1 MVLLGSKDP
10 APFSIFNAD
19 SSSNLLFTSDHNGSA
34 IPTKLK
40 NLGVPLNELRR
51 HVAYD
56 IGIDAVAHAL
66 SARFNATLIVA
77 NYSRLV
83 IDCNRHPGS
92 AGSIPSV
99 SDNTVVPGN
108 KNLSDDDI
116 KSREDEIF
124 DAYHSSVGNRI
135 SIMRSENKNPILI
148 SLHSFTPVI
157 GGQFRPWEIGILF
170 KDDERL
176 SAPLIKKLREQKE
189 LNIGDNK
196 PYSGSEPAGY
206 TIDYHVEP
214 LNLLSVAVEFRQD
227 LIEFESGAVRWANI
241 FGDALDHVIDTKIS

>member
-10 APFSIFNAD
+10 APFSIFNVGG
-19 SSSNLLFTSDHNGSA
+19 SSNLLFTSDHNGSA
-34 IPTKLK
+34 IPTKLE

-108 KNLSDDDI
+108 KNLSDNDI

-157 GGQFRPWEIGILF
+157 SGQFRPWEIGILF

-176 SAPLIKKLREQKE
+176 SAPLINKLREQKD

-206 TIDYHVEP
+206 TVDHHVEP
-214 LNLLSVAVEFRQD
+214 LNLPSVAAEFRQD

-241 FGDALDHVIDTKIS
+241 FGDALGHVLATEIS

>member
-19 SSSNLLFTSDHNGSA
+19 GSSNLLFTSDHNGSA

-66 SARFNATLIVA
+66 SARFNAALIVS

-83 IDCNRHPGS
+83 IDCNRHPGA
-92 AGSIPSV
+92 AGSIPSI
-99 SDNTVVPGN
+99 SDNTVIPGN
-108 KNLSDDDI
+108 KNLSDNDI
-116 KSREDEIF
+116 ADRKHEIF
-124 DAYHSSVGNRI
+124 DAYHSSIGKQI
-135 SIMRSENKNPILI
+135 TIMCRENKNPILI

-157 GGQFRPWEIGILF
+157 GGQFRPWEIGVLW
-170 KDDERL
+170 KDDKRL
-176 SAPLIKKLREQKE
+176 SAPLIKRMRDQKE

-206 TIDYHVEP
+206 TVDYHVEP
-214 LNLLSVAVEFRQD
+214 LSLLSVAIEFRQD
-227 LIEFESGAVRWANI
+227 LIEFESGAVRWANV
-241 FGDALDHVIDTKIS
+241 FGDALDHVLATKIS

>member
-66 SARFNATLIVA
+66 SARFNATLIAA

-176 SAPLIKKLREQKE
+176 SAPLINKLREQKD

-206 TIDYHVEP
+206 TVDYHVEP
-214 LNLLSVAVEFRQD
+214 LSLPSVVVEFRQD
-227 LIEFESGAVRWANI
+227 LIEFETGAVRWANI
-241 FGDALDHVIDTKIS
+241 FGDALGHVLATEIS

>member
-176 SAPLIKKLREQKE
+176 SAPLINKLREQKD

-206 TIDYHVEP
+206 TVDHHVEP
-214 LNLLSVAVEFRQD
+214 LNLPSVAAEFRQD
-227 LIEFESGAVRWANI
+227 LIEFESGAVRWANT
-241 FGDALDHVIDTKIS
+241 FGDALGHVLATEIS

>member
-66 SARFNATLIVA
+66 SARFNAPLIVA

-83 IDCNRHPGS
+83 IDCNRHPGA

-108 KNLSDDDI
+108 KNLSGDDI

-124 DAYHSSVGNRI
+124 DAYQ
-135 SIMRSENKNPILI
+135 NKGLAIKKKRILI
-148 SLHSFTPVI
+148 RWQSQIRLLH
-157 GGQFRPWEIGILF
+157 ILDG
-170 KDDERL
+170 KNLCLE
-176 SAPLIKKLREQKE
+176 LIL
-189 LNIGDNK
+189 
-196 PYSGSEPAGY
+196 
-206 TIDYHVEP
+206 
-214 LNLLSVAVEFRQD
+214 
-227 LIEFESGAVRWANI
+227 
-241 FGDALDHVIDTKIS
+241 

>member
-66 SARFNATLIVA
+66 SARFKATLIVA

-170 KDDERL
+170 KDDKRL
-176 SAPLIKKLREQKE
+176 SAPLINKLREQKD

-241 FGDALDHVIDTKIS
+241 FGDALDHVLDTKIS

>member
-1 MVLLGSKDP
+1 M
-10 APFSIFNAD
+10 
-19 SSSNLLFTSDHNGSA
+19 LFTSDHNGSA

-40 NLGVPLNELRR
+40 NLGVPFNELRR

-176 SAPLIKKLREQKE
+176 SAPLINKLREQKD

-206 TIDYHVEP
+206 TVDYHVEP
-214 LNLLSVAVEFRQD
+214 LSLPSVAVEFRQD
-227 LIEFESGAVRWANI
+227 LIEFETGAVRWANI
-241 FGDALDHVIDTKIS
+241 FGDALDHVLTAKIS

>member
-1 MVLLGSKDP
+1 MAPSKP
-10 APFSIFNAD
+10 ARNR
-19 SSSNLLFTSDHNGSA
+19 
-34 IPTKLK
+34 
-40 NLGVPLNELRR
+40 VPSNELRR

-56 IGIDAVAHAL
+56 IGIDSVAQAL
-66 SARFNATLIVA
+66 SARFNAPLIVA

-83 IDCNRHPGS
+83 IDCNRYPGA

-99 SDNTVVPGN
+99 SDNTVVPRN
-108 KNLSDDDI
+108 KTLSDDDI
-116 KSREDEIF
+116 NFRKNEIF
-124 DAYHSSVGNRI
+124 DAYHSSIGKQI
-135 SIMRSENKNPILI
+135 SVMRNENKNPILI

-176 SAPLIKKLREQKE
+176 SAPLINKLREQKD

-206 TIDYHVEP
+206 TVDYHVEP
-214 LNLLSVAVEFRQD
+214 LSLPSVAVEFRQD
-227 LIEFESGAVRWANI
+227 LIEFETGAVRWANI
-241 FGDALDHVIDTKIS
+241 FGDALDHVLTAKIS

>member
-176 SAPLIKKLREQKE
+176 SAPLINKLREQKD

-206 TIDYHVEP
+206 TVDYHVEP
-214 LNLLSVAVEFRQD
+214 LSLPSVAVEFRQD

-241 FGDALDHVIDTKIS
+241 FGDALGHVLATEIS

>member
-56 IGIDAVAHAL
+56 IGIDSVAHAL
-66 SARFNATLIVA
+66 SARFNAPLIVA

-83 IDCNRHPGS
+83 IDCNRYPGA

-99 SDNTVVPGN
+99 SDNTVVPRN
-108 KNLSDDDI
+108 KTLSDDDI
-116 KSREDEIF
+116 NFRKNEIF
-124 DAYHSSVGNRI
+124 DAYHSSIGKQI
-135 SIMRSENKNPILI
+135 SVMRNENKNPISI
-148 SLHSFTPVI
+148 
-157 GGQFRPWEIGILF
+157 
-170 KDDERL
+170 
-176 SAPLIKKLREQKE
+176 A
-189 LNIGDNK
+189 
-196 PYSGSEPAGY
+196 
-206 TIDYHVEP
+206 
-214 LNLLSVAVEFRQD
+214 
-227 LIEFESGAVRWANI
+227 
-241 FGDALDHVIDTKIS
+241 VIDTAIVIKVA

>member
-176 SAPLIKKLREQKE
+176 SAPLINKLREQKD

-206 TIDYHVEP
+206 TVDYHVEP
-214 LNLLSVAVEFRQD
+214 LSLPSVAVEFRQD
-227 LIEFESGAVRWANI
+227 LIEFETGAVRWANI
-241 FGDALDHVIDTKIS
+241 FGDALDHVLTSKIS

>member
-10 APFSIFNAD
+10 APFSVFNAD
-19 SSSNLLFTSDHNGSA
+19 GSSNLLFTSDHNGSA
-34 IPTKLK
+34 IPKKLK
-40 NLGVPLNELRR
+40 NLGVPSNELRR

-83 IDCNRHPGS
+83 IDCNRYPGA

-99 SDNTVVPGN
+99 SDNTVVPRN
-108 KNLSDDDI
+108 KTLSDDDI
-116 KSREDEIF
+116 NFRKNEIF
-124 DAYHSSVGNRI
+124 DAYHSSIGKQI
-135 SIMRSENKNPILI
+135 SVMRNENKNPILI

-157 GGQFRPWEIGILF
+157 GGQFRPWEIGILW
-170 KDDERL
+170 KDDRRL
-176 SAPLIKKLREQKE
+176 SVPLIKKLREKKE

-206 TIDYHVEP
+206 TVDYHVEP
-214 LNLLSVAVEFRQD
+214 LNLPSVAVEFRQD

-241 FGDALDHVIDTKIS
+241 FGDALDHVLATTIS

>member
-1 MVLLGSKDP
+1 MALLGLQDP
-10 APFSIFNAD
+10 APFSVFNANC
-19 SSSNLLFTSDHNGSA
+19 SSNLLFTSDHNGSA
-34 IPTKLK
+34 IPTKLQ

-56 IGIDAVAHAL
+56 IGIDSVAHAL
-66 SARFNATLIVA
+66 SARFNAPLIVA

-83 IDCNRHPGS
+83 IDCNRHPGA

-108 KNLSDDDI
+108 KNLSD
-116 KSREDEIF
+116 EDTAFRKNEIF
-124 DAYHSSVGNRI
+124 DTYHSSIGRQI
-135 SIMRSENKNPILI
+135 SVMRSENKTPILI

-157 GGQFRPWEIGILF
+157 SGQFRPWEIGILW
-170 KDDERL
+170 KDDRRL
-176 SAPLIKKLREQKE
+176 STPLIKKLREPKE

-241 FGDALDHVIDTKIS
+241 FGDALDHVLDTKIS

>member
-1 MVLLGSKDP
+1 MISDTAYCSTQPSFVAAIQRP
-10 APFSIFNAD
+10 TSIF
-19 SSSNLLFTSDHNGSA
+19 SNVFFQDGLQ
-34 IPTKLK
+34 
-40 NLGVPLNELRR
+40 LNELRR
-51 HVAYD
+51 HVSYD

-66 SARFNATLIVA
+66 SARFNATLIGA

-116 KSREDEIF
+116 KSRENEIF

-176 SAPLIKKLREQKE
+176 SAPLINKLREQKD

-206 TIDYHVEP
+206 TVDYHVEP
-214 LNLLSVAVEFRQD
+214 LSLPSVAVEFRQD
-227 LIEFESGAVRWANI
+227 LIEFGTGAVRWANI
-241 FGDALDHVIDTKIS
+241 FGDALDHVLTAKIS

>member
-56 IGIDAVAHAL
+56 IGIDSVAHAL
-66 SARFNATLIVA
+66 SARFNAPLIVA

-83 IDCNRHPGS
+83 IDCNRYPGA

-99 SDNTVVPGN
+99 SDNTVVPRN
-108 KNLSDDDI
+108 KTLSDDDI
-116 KSREDEIF
+116 NFRKNEIF
-124 DAYHSSVGNRI
+124 DAYHSSIGKQI
-135 SIMRSENKNPILI
+135 SVMRNENKNPILI

-157 GGQFRPWEIGILF
+157 DGQFRPWEIGILW
-170 KDDERL
+170 KDDRRL
-176 SAPLIKKLREQKE
+176 SVPLIKKLREK
-189 LNIGDNK
+189 K
-196 PYSGSEPAGY
+196 
-206 TIDYHVEP
+206 TI
-214 LNLLSVAVEFRQD
+214 LQS
-227 LIEFESGAVRWANI
+227 
-241 FGDALDHVIDTKIS
+241 

>member
-10 APFSIFNAD
+10 APFSVFNAD
-19 SSSNLLFTSDHNGSA
+19 GSSNLLFTSYHNGSA
-34 IPTKLK
+34 IPKKLK
-40 NLGVPLNELRR
+40 NLGVPSNELRR

-83 IDCNRHPGS
+83 IDCNRYPGA

-99 SDNTVVPGN
+99 SDNTVVPRN
-108 KNLSDDDI
+108 KTLSDDDI
-116 KSREDEIF
+116 KYRKNEIF
-124 DAYHSSVGNRI
+124 DVYHSSIGKQI
-135 SIMRSENKNPILI
+135 SVMRSKNKNPILI

-157 GGQFRPWEIGILF
+157 GGQFRPWEIGILW
-170 KDDERL
+170 KDDRRL

-196 PYSGSEPAGY
+196 PYSGREPAGY
-206 TIDYHVEP
+206 TLDYHVEP
-214 LNLLSVAVEFRQD
+214 LSLPSVAVEFRQD

-241 FGDALDHVIDTKIS
+241 FGDALDHVLATKIS

>member
-56 IGIDAVAHAL
+56 IGIDAVAHSL

-83 IDCNRHPGS
+83 IDCNRHPGA

-108 KNLSDDDI
+108 KNLSDDDTA
-116 KSREDEIF
+116 SRKNEIF
-124 DAYHSSVGNRI
+124 DKV
-135 SIMRSENKNPILI
+135 PV
-148 SLHSFTPVI
+148 LHLSC
-157 GGQFRPWEIGILF
+157 FR
-170 KDDERL
+170 
-176 SAPLIKKLREQKE
+176 
-189 LNIGDNK
+189 
-196 PYSGSEPAGY
+196 
-206 TIDYHVEP
+206 
-214 LNLLSVAVEFRQD
+214 
-227 LIEFESGAVRWANI
+227 
-241 FGDALDHVIDTKIS
+241 FGT

>member
-10 APFSIFNAD
+10 APFSIVNAD

-66 SARFNATLIVA
+66 SARFNATLIAA

-116 KSREDEIF
+116 KSTEDEIF

-176 SAPLIKKLREQKE
+176 SAPLINKLREQKD

-206 TIDYHVEP
+206 TVDHHVEP
-214 LNLLSVAVEFRQD
+214 LSLPSVAVEFRQD

-241 FGDALDHVIDTKIS
+241 FGDALDHVLTAKIR

>member
-10 APFSIFNAD
+10 APFSVFNAD
-19 SSSNLLFTSDHNGSA
+19 GSSNLLFTSDHNGSA
-34 IPTKLK
+34 IPKKLK
-40 NLGVPLNELRR
+40 NLGVPSNELRR

-66 SARFNATLIVA
+66 SARFNSTLIVA

-83 IDCNRHPGS
+83 IDCNRYPGA

-99 SDNTVVPGN
+99 SANTVVPRN
-108 KNLSDDDI
+108 KTLSDDDI
-116 KSREDEIF
+116 NFRKNEIF
-124 DAYHSSVGNRI
+124 DAYHSSIGKQI
-135 SIMRSENKNPILI
+135 SVMRSENKNPILI

-157 GGQFRPWEIGILF
+157 GGQFRPWEIGILW
-170 KDDERL
+170 KDDRRL

-196 PYSGSEPAGY
+196 PYSGSEPVGY
-206 TIDYHVEP
+206 TVDYHVEP
-214 LNLLSVAVEFRQD
+214 LNLPSVAVEFRQD
-227 LIEFESGAVRWANI
+227 LIEFESGAVLWANI
-241 FGDALDHVIDTKIS
+241 FGYALDHVLATKIS